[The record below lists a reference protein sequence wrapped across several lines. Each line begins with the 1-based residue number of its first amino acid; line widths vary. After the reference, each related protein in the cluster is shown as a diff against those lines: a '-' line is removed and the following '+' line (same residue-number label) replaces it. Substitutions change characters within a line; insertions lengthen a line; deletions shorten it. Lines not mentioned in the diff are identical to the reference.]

1 MKVSFDIGLSWRK
14 FFLNF
19 IILLS
24 LWLFSYLI
32 LKIGLLQGLLL
43 SVVPL
48 VLYLMFRLF
57 ERPSLAFL
65 NVVVVSYFI
74 IGLTRYIPALPAG
87 IVVDGLLLLTLFII
101 LFRSRDGAI
110 DWTAVRNPLTVM
122 SGIWMIYCILLL
134 FNPETTPS
142 NWAAGIRGL
151 AVYLFFFPLLTAL
164 LLNRH
169 KQVKLF
175 LLIWSVLTLLAV
187 AKAFMQKYI
196 GFDAAEKYWLYV
208 MGGSSTHII
217 YTGVRYFSFFSDAA
231 SFGCGM
237 GMSMVFFSLVAFYIR
252 SKPLRFYFIAVALLA
267 GYGMMISGTRA
278 AIAIPFVGYTIF
290 ALLSKQWKIII
301 PGIVLIAFVFV
312 FFKYTYIGHGN
323 AEIRRMRSAFHVT
336 QDASFKVRQNNQAEM
351 RVFMKEH
358 PFGIG
363 IGKAKRAEPGDY
375 MYKLP
380 TDTSMVHI
388 WVETGVVGLVLFL
401 SIFLVTFVR
410 GAYDVWFKI
419 QDPQL
424 RGFLGALLAS
434 VAGMLACSY
443 GNETLLQFPNGP
455 IIYICMAFIFMGRRF
470 DQQIS
475 NGKES

>member
-312 FFKYTYIGHGN
+312 FFNFIF
-323 AEIRRMRSAFHVT
+323 FHRI
-336 QDASFKVRQNNQAEM
+336 F
-351 RVFMKEH
+351 
-358 PFGIG
+358 
-363 IGKAKRAEPGDY
+363 
-375 MYKLP
+375 
-380 TDTSMVHI
+380 
-388 WVETGVVGLVLFL
+388 LFL
-401 SIFLVTFVR
+401 H
-410 GAYDVWFKI
+410 
-419 QDPQL
+419 
-424 RGFLGALLAS
+424 
-434 VAGMLACSY
+434 
-443 GNETLLQFPNGP
+443 
-455 IIYICMAFIFMGRRF
+455 
-470 DQQIS
+470 
-475 NGKES
+475 

>member
-1 MKVSFDIGLSWRK
+1 M
-14 FFLNF
+14 
-19 IILLS
+19 
-24 LWLFSYLI
+24 
-32 LKIGLLQGLLL
+32 
-43 SVVPL
+43 
-48 VLYLMFRLF
+48 
-57 ERPSLAFL
+57 
-65 NVVVVSYFI
+65 
-74 IGLTRYIPALPAG
+74 GLTRYIPALPAG